1 MSDKETLIKEIRFW
15 IAENYPQRVKE
26 MGNLYHY
33 RDVNQL
39 IEGIK
44 RILENHESQFKENSE
59 AEKC

>member
-33 RDVNQL
+33 RDVNHL
-39 IEGIK
+39 IEGLK
-44 RILENHESQFKENSE
+44 RILENHESEFKE
-59 AEKC
+59 